1 MSDCRKCTDPD
12 CPGGYKGGSEQLWVE
27 CRHVDSRPMTEK
39 LTWLVDQLGSG
50 QVDSVAQVERYLR
63 RWLDDARP
71 RYVSDESDPSVS
83 ELLVDK

>member
-1 MSDCRKCTDPD
+1 
-12 CPGGYKGGSEQLWVE
+12 
-27 CRHVDSRPMTEK
+27 MTEK

-83 ELLVDK
+83 EPLVDK